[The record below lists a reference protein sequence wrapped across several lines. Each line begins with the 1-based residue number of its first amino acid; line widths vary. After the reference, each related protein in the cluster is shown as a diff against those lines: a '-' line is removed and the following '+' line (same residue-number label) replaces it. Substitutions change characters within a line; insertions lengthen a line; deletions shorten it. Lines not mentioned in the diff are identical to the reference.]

1 MKYMGQDRWLI
12 VAACSLLML
21 QGCAKEPVAPTPE
34 LAAQE
39 IHEGKTLAVIVPGG
53 GTYSRAISTDSEQT
67 QRFFDQGLRFA
78 WGFFF
83 PESIA
88 SYQQASLADP
98 THPMPYWGM
107 AHAMGPNP
115 NSRYGRMPDDPKG
128 EGLKA
133 ITKAKELIG
142 RASPVEAQLI
152 NALFV
157 LYDKSSIA
165 DDNDRDRAYLA
176 AMREINREHPD
187 DSDVAALYAAAYM
200 SIARWNYWD
209 IEGQP
214 LDETLEVALA
224 LEHIME
230 TDMTN
235 PGVLHLHIHL
245 IESSLAPERAL
256 GSAEGLEATV
266 PIAGHVIHMP
276 SHIYVRVGQY
286 DRAIDSNVRSQQKDK
301 EFAVIWGDLALPN
314 LGTYPL
320 SHKIHAGHAID
331 FIRYAAT
338 IQGNYEVAIDA
349 ADQLKDSSKE
359 HQHSM
364 RGYEKNMASPWH
376 LNKIFGK
383 WDALIGQIASHSDTP
398 YLRGMWAYS
407 LGSAYAN
414 TGDLDAAGEQLKVLR
429 AIIDEPE
436 VDKTRVTV
444 TSVSG
449 ILTLAGHGLE
459 GEIKEAKGDLEG
471 AIASYLLAVELED
484 KGNYTEP
491 PAWAQP
497 MRHYLGAALLKAGNP
512 EEAEKIYRRD
522 LRWNA
527 ENGWSLYGLHESLA
541 DQGKTEQAAA
551 AFARYEAA
559 WKHSDTALTAS
570 RK

>member
-1 MKYMGQDRWLI
+1 
-12 VAACSLLML
+12 
-21 QGCAKEPVAPTPE
+21 
-34 LAAQE
+34 
-39 IHEGKTLAVIVPGG
+39 
-53 GTYSRAISTDSEQT
+53 
-67 QRFFDQGLRFA
+67 
-78 WGFFF
+78 
-83 PESIA
+83 
-88 SYQQASLADP
+88 
-98 THPMPYWGM
+98 
-107 AHAMGPNP
+107 
-115 NSRYGRMPDDPKG
+115 
-128 EGLKA
+128 
-133 ITKAKELIG
+133 
-142 RASPVEAQLI
+142 
-152 NALFV
+152 
-157 LYDKSSIA
+157 
-165 DDNDRDRAYLA
+165 
-176 AMREINREHPD
+176 
-187 DSDVAALYAAAYM
+187 
-200 SIARWNYWD
+200 
-209 IEGQP
+209 
-214 LDETLEVALA
+214 
-224 LEHIME
+224 
-230 TDMTN
+230 MTN

-256 GSAEGLEATV
+256 GSADGLEATV
-266 PIAGHVIHMP
+266 PIAGHVVHMP
-276 SHIYVRVGQY
+276 SHIYVRAGQY

-301 EFAVIWGDLALPN
+301 EFAEIWGDLALPN

-383 WDALIGQIASHSDTP
+383 WDALIGQTASHSDTP

-471 AIASYLLAVELED
+471 AIASYLLAIELED

-512 EEAEKIYRRD
+512 EEAEKTYRRD